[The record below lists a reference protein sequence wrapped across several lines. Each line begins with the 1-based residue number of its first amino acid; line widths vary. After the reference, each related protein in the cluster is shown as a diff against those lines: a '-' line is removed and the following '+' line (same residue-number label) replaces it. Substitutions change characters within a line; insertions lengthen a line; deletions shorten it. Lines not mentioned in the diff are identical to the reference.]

1 MRKIG
6 LLPRLIVGII
16 FGLVVGTICMNLQ
29 VMWPIEIFKTFNSIF
44 GSFLNYIIPFI
55 ILAFVAPGIAELGK
69 KASKLLGLAT
79 GIAYLSTIIA
89 GTSAFFIGKFLLPI
103 LINNSQELNQIDKA
117 VKPLFEINIPPFM
130 KIMTALVTAFMIG
143 LGMANAKEDYLY
155 NVIKDFQEII
165 QMVIKT
171 AIIPLLPVHIA
182 GIIANMSYVGKVA
195 STMVAFGKVFILIL
209 GLQITYVIIQYLVAC
224 QIGGR
229 NPIKAIKNMLPA
241 YFTAIG
247 TQSSAATIPVTV
259 QSVLKNDVKEDIADF
274 VVPLGAT
281 IHLAGDTIT
290 LTLASMAVMILHGQ
304 AVTFSAMFPFILMLG
319 ITMVAAPGIPGG
331 GVMASLGLL
340 EGMLGFGATQKSL
353 IIALHL
359 AQDSFGTASNIMG
372 DGAISIIMDS
382 LSDQTE

>member
-1 MRKIG
+1 MKKFG
-6 LLPRLIVGII
+6 LLPRLIVGILL
-16 FGLVVGTICMNLQ
+16 GLILGTICLQ
-29 VMWPIEIFKTFNSIF
+29 LQIEFPIKIFKTFNTIF

-69 KASKLLGLAT
+69 KAGKLLGLAT
-79 GIAYLSTIIA
+79 GIAYLSTITA
-89 GTSAFFIGKFLLPI
+89 GTLAFFIGKFLLPI
-103 LINNSQELNQIDKA
+103 LLEGSQQLNEVDKA
-117 VKPLFEINIPPFM
+117 VQPLFELNIPPFM

-143 LGMANAKEDYLY
+143 LGMAQLKETNLY
-155 NVIKDFQEII
+155 DMVKDFQKII
-165 QMVIKT
+165 QIVIKT
-171 AIIPLLPVHIA
+171 VIIPLLPVHIA
-182 GIIANMSYVGKVA
+182 GIIANMSYVGKVF
-195 STMVAFGKVFILIL
+195 STMAAFGKVFVLIL
-209 GLQITYVIIQYLVAC
+209 GLQLAYVIFQYLIAC
-224 QIGGR
+224 QIANK
-229 NPIKAIKNMLPA
+229 NPITAIKNMLPA

-259 QSVLKNDVKEDIADF
+259 QSVLDNGVEEDIADF

-304 AVTFSAMFPFILMLG
+304 AVTLGAMLPFILMLG

-353 IIALHL
+353 MIALHL

-382 LSDQTE
+382 LSDNK

>member
-1 MRKIG
+1 MKKFG

-16 FGLVVGTICMNLQ
+16 LGLIIGTICINAQ
-29 VMWPIEIFKTFNSIF
+29 VEWPIKLFKTFNNIF
-44 GSFLNYIIPFI
+44 GNFLNYIIPFI

-89 GTSAFFIGKFLLPI
+89 GTLAFVVGKSLLPI
-103 LINNSQELNQIDKA
+103 LINGSQELSDIDKA
-117 VKPLFEINIPPFM
+117 VQPLFEINIPPFM

-171 AIIPLLPVHIA
+171 VIIPLLPVHIA

-195 STMVAFGKVFILIL
+195 STMAAFGKVFILIL
-209 GLQITYVIIQYLVAC
+209 GLQITYVILQYLVAC
-224 QIGGR
+224 YIGNR
-229 NPIKAIKNMLPA
+229 NPITAIKNMLPA

-259 QSVLKNDVKEDIADF
+259 QSVLENDVKEDIADF

-290 LTLASMAVMILHGQ
+290 LTLSAMAVMMLHGQ
-304 AVTFSAMFPFILMLG
+304 TITFATMFPFILMLG

-331 GVMASLGLL
+331 GVMAALGLL
-340 EGMLGFGATQKSL
+340 EGMLGFGGTQKSL
-353 IIALHL
+353 MIALHL

-382 LSDQTE
+382 LSDDK